1 MPGRRVEH
9 GRYAGRVNSAN
20 EDMAPHDDAMALV
33 AQWVYLPDVAQRIGE
48 SDRRVRSMVR
58 EQRVLAFRVGP
69 NRALAVP
76 EDMIVVDARAGD
88 GSEEILPS
96 LRGSL
101 IQLSDAGYADL
112 DSLRWLYTQNEEL
125 DARPIDAL
133 RAGRT
138 SSVRRA
144 AQALAF

>member
-1 MPGRRVEH
+1 MTE
-9 GRYAGRVNSAN
+9 
-20 EDMAPHDDAMALV
+20 
-33 AQWVYLPDVAQRIGE
+33 WVYLPDVAERIGQ

-69 NRALAVP
+69 NNALAVP
-76 EDMIVVDARAGD
+76 EEMIALDPRSGRQEV
-88 GSEEILPS
+88 LPA

-101 IQLSDAGYADL
+101 IQLSDAGYADWE
-112 DSLRWLYTQNEEL
+112 SLRWLYSHNEEL

-133 RAGRT
+133 RSGRT